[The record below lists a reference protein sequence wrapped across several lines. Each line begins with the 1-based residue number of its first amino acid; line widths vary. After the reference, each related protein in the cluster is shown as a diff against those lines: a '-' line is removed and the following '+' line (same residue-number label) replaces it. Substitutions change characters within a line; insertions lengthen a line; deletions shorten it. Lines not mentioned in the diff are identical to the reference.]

1 MKRLLQMALLLLSG
15 LSLLHASL
23 FTDIFLRY
31 VKPGMRPLLIASG
44 VLLLL
49 LAAAEAWS
57 LRRTGK
63 AHEPGEEHQHD
74 DGGDHCHDHSG
85 VPRVAWLL
93 FLPALSLLF
102 FAPPSLGAYTA
113 ARQAPPKTIA
123 QQDEFDPLPSL
134 SPLPMTLSDFTR
146 RIQQDR
152 RQAIKER
159 KVQMTGFVTPAE
171 RGEGWYLTR
180 LMINCCAADV
190 QSVKVRIHKAKDLPA
205 DTWVTV
211 VGTWHEGGTLGTSSA
226 PVALDA
232 RTVRKADKP
241 ANAYMDALPLPL
253 PAADAAPVRKEG

>member
-1 MKRLLQMALLLLSG
+1 MKRLLQMALLALSG
-15 LSLLHASL
+15 LSLLHAAL

-63 AHEPGEEHQHD
+63 AQEPDEEHQHD
-74 DGGDHCHDHSG
+74 DGGNHCHDHSG

-113 ARQAPPKTIA
+113 RQAPPKPIA
-123 QQDEFDPLPSL
+123 QQDAFDPLPSV
-134 SPLPMTLSDFTR
+134 SPLPMTLGDFTR
-146 RIQQDR
+146 RVQQDR
-152 RQAIKER
+152 GQAIKEHS
-159 KVQMTGFVTPAE
+159 VQMTGFVTP
-171 RGEGWYLTR
+171 GEEGKGWDLTR

-190 QSVKVRIHKAKDLPA
+190 QSVKVRIHQAKALPA

-211 VGTWHEGGTLGTSSA
+211 VGTWHAGGTLGTNSA

-232 RTVRKADKP
+232 HTVKRADKP
-241 ANAYMDALPLPL
+241 TNAYMDALTLPL
-253 PAADAAPVRKEG
+253 SDTGAAPGRKEG